1 MNVKKQIK
9 NYYRSRVEVQKVPPL
24 DERLQKRIEPAGSE
38 KRKRTLVFDLVFHA
52 GIIVFLVLILAVN
65 SSTSKSL
72 QRLDPDNQKSHVVQA
87 KIEQGLNKIKAYLR
101 PNPVPVK

>member
-52 GIIVFLVLILAVN
+52 GIHHFHAARYTICHMP
-65 SSTSKSL
+65 
-72 QRLDPDNQKSHVVQA
+72 RLHD
-87 KIEQGLNKIKAYLR
+87 I
-101 PNPVPVK
+101 